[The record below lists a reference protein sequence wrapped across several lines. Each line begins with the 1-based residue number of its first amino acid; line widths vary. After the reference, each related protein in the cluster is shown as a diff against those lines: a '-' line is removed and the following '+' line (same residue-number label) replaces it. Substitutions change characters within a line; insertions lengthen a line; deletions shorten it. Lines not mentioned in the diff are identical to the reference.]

1 MPQQTDILRAA
12 RAYLGVRFRHQG
24 RTAAGLDC
32 AGLIILVARD
42 LGLFDLDFTA
52 YGHAPDGKTL
62 HRLLSQ
68 YLDAV
73 EPRDMR
79 LGDVVLMAFQP
90 APQHL
95 GILGDGAR
103 PFSLIHAYAQA
114 RMVIEHRLD
123 DEWMGR
129 IRNIYRFRTV

>member
-1 MPQQTDILRAA
+1 MIDPTDILRAA

-24 RTAAGLDC
+24 RTTAGIDC

-52 YGHAPDGKTL
+52 YGHAPDGRTMHL
-62 HRLLSQ
+62 MLGT
-68 YLDAV
+68 YLDEV
-73 EPRDMR
+73 EPREMR

-95 GILGDGAR
+95 GLLGDGAR

-114 RMVIEHRLD
+114 RQVIEHRLD

-129 IRNIYRFRTV
+129 IRNVYRFKG